1 MRTPVPPAE
10 PHPDPPTRHELLDG
24 TRVPRPPQPLFHMR
38 AIRLL
43 EWCLLAQAP
52 AASDVLRQF
61 AIALDKSNHPEPDVL
76 VTRPGVDMSAEQ
88 THLDPQDVTLA
99 IEIVSEDTADRDRE
113 AKTRM
118 YAAHGIRHFW
128 RVEEGSEGL
137 PVVYVH
143 ELDPAARAYVPTGI
157 HRNRLK
163 LAEPF
168 AIDIDLTAIDR
179 RR

>member
-1 MRTPVPPAE
+1 MRTPVPPTE
-10 PHPDPPTRHELLDG
+10 PHPDPLTRHELLDG
-24 TRVPRPPQPLFHMR
+24 TRVPRPPQSLFHMR
-38 AIRLL
+38 ATRLL
-43 EWCLLAQAP
+43 EWLLLAQAP
-52 AASDVLRQF
+52 DAFDVLRQF
-61 AIALDKSNHPEPDVL
+61 AIALDERNHPEPDVL
-76 VTRPGVDMSAEQ
+76 VTRPGADMSAQQ
-88 THLDPQDVTLA
+88 THLAPQDVTLA
-99 IEIVSEDTADRDRE
+99 VEIVSEDTADRDRE
-113 AKTRM
+113 TKPRM

-157 HRNRLK
+157 HHNRLK

>member
-1 MRTPVPPAE
+1 MQTPVPP
-10 PHPDPPTRHELLDG
+10 PGPPPPPPPRHELLDG

-43 EWCLLAQAP
+43 EWRLLAQAP

-61 AIALDKSNHPEPDVL
+61 AIALDERNHPEPDVL
-76 VTRPGVDMSAEQ
+76 VTRPGVDMSAQQ
-88 THLDPQDVTLA
+88 THLDPQDVALA

-113 AKTRM
+113 ATRM

-143 ELDPAARAYVPTGI
+143 ELDPATRAYVSTGI

-168 AIDIDLTAIDR
+168 AIDIDLTTIDR

>member
-1 MRTPVPPAE
+1 MPTPAHSPNPPPA
-10 PHPDPPTRHELLDG
+10 PPPRHELLDG
-24 TRVPRPPQPLFHMR
+24 TRVPRPPQTLFRMR

-61 AIALDKSNHPEPDVL
+61 AIALDKRNHPEPDVL
-76 VTRPGVDMSAEQ
+76 VTRPGVDMSAQQ
-88 THLDPQDVTLA
+88 THLDPQDVTLV

-113 AKTRM
+113 ATRM

-143 ELDPAARAYVPTGI
+143 ELDPATRTYVRTGI

-168 AIDIDLTAIDR
+168 AIDIDLTAIGHR
-179 RR
+179 R